1 MKVGLIQF
9 DPVVGDL
16 HSNVERLAAAIRR
29 AAEHGAD
36 LSIAGELALIGYP
49 PRDLVMREG
58 LGEACLRAAEDLARR
73 IAPAAALVGVVRPTP
88 GRAPGRANSVVFLR
102 NGRIES
108 FADKRLLPEYDVF
121 DEERYFAPGTTPV
134 VIDHAG
140 ERIGVLICEDI
151 WRAVDVGLAA
161 RYSADPARECV
172 AAGATMLAVLS
183 ASPFVKEKSARQAQ
197 MIAEAARALRRP
209 IVAVNQAGANDDL
222 VFDGQSIV
230 VGADGAVR
238 AAPERW
244 REGETVVDLA
254 AATALAPQSTSVE
267 QLELFQAL
275 RCGIAGYFRK
285 TGHRQALIG
294 LSGGIDSALVAVL
307 ACAALGKQAVR
318 GVLMPSQYSSKGS
331 VDDAVELA
339 ANLGMARPDLL
350 GIELAHD
357 TLAELL
363 SLAGTIEGLADENL
377 QSRIRGLTLMTLSNA
392 TPGTMVLTTGNK
404 SEFATG
410 YCTLGGDMLGGL
422 APLGDL
428 LKTEVYALAR
438 WLNSEY
444 RAVGLSK
451 PPIPRASLD
460 KPPSAEL
467 RPNQTD
473 QDSLPPYEQLDTI
486 VSAWIDGERDA
497 TRIAHQHAL
506 EEGFVRRWTEAI
518 ERAEYKRLQVPL
530 VLKVSSR
537 TFGRGRRMPIAGRF
551 RPPSA

>member
-16 HSNVERLAAAIRR
+16 HSNVERLAATINR
-29 AAEHGAD
+29 AAAQGAD

-49 PRDLVMREG
+49 PRDLVLREG
-58 LGEACLRAAEDLARR
+58 LGEACVRAAEDLARR

-88 GRAPGRANSVVFLR
+88 GKAPGRANSVAFLR

-108 FADKRLLPEYDVF
+108 FTDKRLLPEYDVF
-121 DEERYFAPGTTPV
+121 DEERYFAPGTAPV

-183 ASPFVKEKSARQAQ
+183 ASPFVKEKSTRQAQ
-197 MIAEAARALRRP
+197 MITDAAKALRLP

-230 VGADGAVR
+230 VGADGQLR
-238 AAPERW
+238 AAPPRW
-244 REGETVVDLA
+244 QEAETVVDLA
-254 AATALAPQSTSVE
+254 SAANLAPQIVPDTMGEV
-267 QLELFQAL
+267 FQAL

-307 ACAALGKQAVR
+307 ACAALGNKAVR
-318 GVLMPSQYSSKGS
+318 GVLMPSRHSSKGS

-350 GIELAHD
+350 PIEMAHD

-363 SLAGTIEGLADENL
+363 SLAATIEGLADENL

-392 TPGTMVLTTGNK
+392 TGSMVLTTGNK

-428 LKTEVYALAR
+428 LKSEVYALAR
-438 WLNSEY
+438 WLNAEY
-444 RAVGLSK
+444 RSVGLSK
-451 PPIPRASLD
+451 SPIPVASLE
-460 KPPSAEL
+460 KAPSAEL

-497 TRIAHQHAL
+497 ARIAQQHSL